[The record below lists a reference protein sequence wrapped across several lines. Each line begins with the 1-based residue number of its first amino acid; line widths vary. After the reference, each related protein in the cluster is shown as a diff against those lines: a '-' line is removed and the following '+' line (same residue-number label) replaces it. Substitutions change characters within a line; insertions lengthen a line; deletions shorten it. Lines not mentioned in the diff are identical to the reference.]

1 MTRLRTLP
9 ALAALAALGACA
21 AIPTSGEIGTGD
33 TVVVEPG
40 QAIPIA
46 NDPGVD
52 AEPEEIVKGFLQASA
67 AGFYDDFTVARRFL
81 TASAANRWDP
91 REAVIVFPLQGSGPE
106 ITRRED
112 GSVLVSVPVSA
123 TVDAQGRYT
132 EAVPGSIEEVVLEV
146 AQDLSGQWR
155 ISGLENGVVMAS
167 TNFMPVF
174 RATPVYFA
182 STDRS
187 QLVPDLRWFPSEA
200 IATSAVSALLDGPSP
215 WLRDAVVSG
224 APEGVALS
232 AAAVTVGADRVATM
246 DLTAEGTVTRSADRN
261 LLQAQVEAML
271 LRAPGIAVTD
281 VRITVGGLEWETTAT
296 LTPERDVSPGPGP
309 YVIWRDRLALVDSGA
324 VVPLAD
330 APALTDLNAHSPAV
344 SMDGEIRVVLSGSG
358 TLLHLPRDGGAPV
371 PLAVAPGLVAPS
383 IDRLSWVWTTP
394 RASDGT
400 VIAVQPGA
408 EPVTVAA
415 DWLEGRTVR
424 SLRLARDGSRAAVV
438 SVAADGSDPSVDVA
452 AVVRDDDG
460 TPQLLSAPTQV
471 GATLT
476 DATEVAWVD
485 EVTVAVL
492 GISGS
497 QTLPALHLAQVGGAT
512 TALSPVDGATAIAAG
527 RGDRALYLVNADGT
541 LYVRRTGAWVEA
553 ATGVR
558 DPVFPG

>member
-1 MTRLRTLP
+1 MNRMRTLP
-9 ALAALAALGACA
+9 ALVALAALGACA

-46 NDPGVD
+46 NDPGID

-91 REAVIVFPLQGSGPE
+91 RESVVVFPLQGSGPE
-106 ITRRED
+106 ITRRGD
-112 GSVLVSVPVSA
+112 DSVLVSVPVSA
-123 TVDAQGRYT
+123 TVDAEGRYT
-132 EAVPGSIEEVVLEV
+132 EAVPGSIEEIVLEV
-146 AQDLSGQWR
+146 AKDLSGQWR

-182 STDRS
+182 STDRT

-200 IATSAVSALLDGPSP
+200 IATSAVTALLQGPSP

-232 AAAVTVGADRVATM
+232 TAAVTVGADRVATM

-261 LLQAQVEAML
+261 LLQAQIEAML

-281 VRITVGGLEWETTAT
+281 VRITVGGLEWETTAA
-296 LTPERDVSPGPGP
+296 LSPERDVAPGPGP
-309 YVIWRDRLALVDSGA
+309 YVIWRDRLALLDSGA

-344 SMDGEIRVVLSGSG
+344 SLDGEIRVVLSGSG
-358 TLLHLPRDGGAPV
+358 TLLHLPRDGSEPV
-371 PLAVAPGLVAPS
+371 PLVVSPGLVAPS
-383 IDRLSWVWTTP
+383 IDRLSWVWTAP

-400 VIAVQPGA
+400 VVAAQPGA
-408 EPVTVAA
+408 EPVSVAA

-424 SLRLARDGSRAAVV
+424 SLRLARDGSRIAVV

-471 GATLT
+471 GAILT

-492 GISGS
+492 GISGN
-497 QTLPALHLAQVGGAT
+497 QTLPAVHLAQVGGT
-512 TALSPVDGATAIAAG
+512 TTSMSPVDGSVGIAAG
-527 RGDRALYLVNADGT
+527 RGDRTIYVVNAEGT
-541 LYVRRTGAWVEA
+541 MYVRRTGAWVEA

-558 DPVFPG
+558 DPVFGG

>member
-1 MTRLRTLP
+1 MSRLRT
-9 ALAALAALGACA
+9 AIAAAAVGALGACA

-46 NDPGVD
+46 NDPGPD
-52 AEPEEIVKGFLQASA
+52 APPEEIVKGFLQASA

-81 TASAANRWDP
+81 TTTAANRWDP
-91 REAVIVFPLQGSGPE
+91 RESVIVFPLQGAGPE
-106 ITRRED
+106 ITRRDD
-112 GSVLVSVPVSA
+112 GSVLVSVPVTA
-123 TVDAQGRYT
+123 TVDDQGRYT

-155 ISGLENGVVMAS
+155 ISALEDGVVMAS

-182 STDRS
+182 STDRT

-200 IATSAVSALLDGPSP
+200 IATSAVTALLDGPSP

-232 AAAVTVGADRVATM
+232 TAAVTVGPDRVATM

-271 LRAPGIAVTD
+271 LRAPGTAVTG
-281 VRITVGGLEWETTAT
+281 VEITVGGLAWETTAL
-296 LTPERDVSPGPGP
+296 LTPDRDVAPGPGP
-309 YVIWRDRLALVDSGA
+309 YVIWQDRLALLDSGA

-330 APALTDLNAHSPAV
+330 APELTGLNAHSPAV
-344 SMDGEIRVVLSGSG
+344 SLDGRIRVVLSGAG
-358 TLLHLPRDGGAPV
+358 TLLYLPRDGGPMV
-371 PLAVAPGLVAPS
+371 PLYEGPGLLGPS
-383 IDRLSWVWTTP
+383 IDRLSWVWTAP

-400 VIAVQPGA
+400 VIAVQVGG

-415 DWLEGRTVR
+415 DWLEGRIVR
-424 SLRLARDGSRAAVV
+424 SMRLARDGSRVAVV
-438 SVAADGSDPSVDVA
+438 SVAADGTDPSVDVA
-452 AVVRDDDG
+452 AVVRDGDG
-460 TPQLLSAPTQV
+460 TPQLLSPPTQV
-471 GATLT
+471 GATLS

-492 GISGS
+492 GVSGS
-497 QTLPALHLAQVGGAT
+497 QTLPTVHLAQVGGAT
-512 TALSPVDGATAIAAG
+512 TALSPVDGAEGIASG
-527 RGDRALYLVNADGT
+527 RGDRALYLVDVDGL
-541 LYVRRTGAWVEA
+541 LYVRRTGAWAQVA
-553 ATGVR
+553 AGLR